1 MTGKRLPPWDAVLS
15 AAARLQKLV
24 PGAVVVGGTAAA
36 LHAHHRFSQDAD
48 HTVGDLRT
56 KFDQVLAEL
65 ESVAGWKTA
74 RIKRPVMILGSLD
87 GIATGVRQLIR
98 DQPLETMQLKIAADS
113 EETVT
118 FPTAREMLRIKAA
131 LILKRNA
138 TRDYLDTAALCKHMG
153 CAEASAAF
161 DGFDELYPQPGGAS
175 ATQQLIVQLTSPKPY
190 DLDETDLSQYK
201 GLSPGW
207 TNFKA
212 VENTLAMLG
221 IEILDRQGPAPGTI
235 IASKQD
241 EREKL
246 PSGPRTPQ
254 PKGDRED
261 DQDRKPQSFL
271 RKALRPP
278 SRRAPRGR
286 GPAD

>member
-1 MTGKRLPPWDAVLS
+1 MKKTPLPPWDAVLT
-15 AAARLQKLV
+15 AAARLQRLV

-48 HTVGDLRT
+48 HTVGDLRA
-56 KFDQVLAEL
+56 KFDIVLADL

-74 RIKRPVMILGSLD
+74 RVKRPVMILGSLD

-98 DQPLETMQLKIAADS
+98 DQPLETMQLRLGDGS
-113 EETVT
+113 GETVT

-153 CAEASAAF
+153 FADASAAF
-161 DGFDELYPQPGGAS
+161 DGFDGLYPQPGGAS
-175 ATQQLIVQLTSPKPY
+175 ATQQLIVQLTSPRPY

-201 GLSPGW
+201 GLSPSW
-207 TNFKA
+207 TNFKT
-212 VENTLAMLG
+212 VQNTLAMLG
-221 IEILDRQGPAPGTI
+221 VEILGRQAKAI
-235 IASKQD
+235 DA
-241 EREKL
+241 KL
-246 PSGPRTPQ
+246 PPQHDATKTIEPHQAGPRAD
-254 PKGDRED
+254 KGETEGGN
-261 DQDRKPQSFL
+261 QEP
-271 RKALRPP
+271 PP
-278 SRRAPRGR
+278 SRRRPARSPARRTTSGR